1 MLTLDIPSISDPP
14 RDGGGE
20 LHQTG
25 IFHKSLR
32 CKIDQ
37 NRLSVQVRIVGTGL
51 FREEGPEE
59 LEVGAQTSVLG

>member
-1 MLTLDIPSISDPP
+1 M
-14 RDGGGE
+14 
-20 LHQTG
+20 HQTG